1 MHLFY
6 LYKKSSKKHR
16 ELKNFY
22 HLLEGQFEM
31 YSAGVRPLKATA
43 KRWIDHKV
51 AAMGRVIEKF
61 GLYTQHLQHSI
72 DTAKKSQDRTA
83 LQGKFTKL
91 IDAKF
96 LLRCA
101 LFTDVPAEAKHFS
114 LITHEQNID
123 IIRIL
128 NSVENTKQFRTSA
141 QEIMKE
147 SGLCFSAPYS

>member
-72 DTAKKSQDRTA
+72 DTAKKSQDRVT

-91 IDAKF
+91 INTKS

-101 LFTDVPAEAKHFS
+101 LFTDVLAEAKHFS
-114 LITHEQNID
+114 LIT
-123 IIRIL
+123 
-128 NSVENTKQFRTSA
+128 
-141 QEIMKE
+141 QE
-147 SGLCFSAPYS
+147 

>member
-31 YSAGVRPLKATA
+31 YSAGVRPLKATG

-72 DTAKKSQDRTA
+72 DTAKKSQDRVT

-91 IDAKF
+91 INTKS

-101 LFTDVPAEAKHFS
+101 LFTDVLAEAKHFS
-114 LITHEQNID
+114 LIT
-123 IIRIL
+123 
-128 NSVENTKQFRTSA
+128 
-141 QEIMKE
+141 QE
-147 SGLCFSAPYS
+147 